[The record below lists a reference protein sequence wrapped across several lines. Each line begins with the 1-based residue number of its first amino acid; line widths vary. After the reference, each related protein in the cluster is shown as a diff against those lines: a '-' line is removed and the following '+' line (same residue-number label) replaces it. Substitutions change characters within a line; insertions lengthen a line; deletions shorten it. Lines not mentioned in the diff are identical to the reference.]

1 MASVRRPQRV
11 PALAPLLEDYRR
23 SLGRGG
29 PSGVVETGVPG
40 VIFFWDDNPIPR
52 APLLYN
58 AGIVIIGQGH
68 KVGYLGGRRFVYDAD
83 TCLVLGVPV
92 PFECEVSASPEKPLL
107 GIRIDIDI
115 TSLHSLVGRFGGR
128 LDFEEGS
135 GGGTHLGV
143 EPVPM
148 EGSLLDA
155 TKRLIACLGDPM
167 DRQVVGPAAVDEIVY
182 RVLRGQQGHVLYELT
197 QHHTPYAS
205 IAKALERM
213 HRDYR
218 ETLSVEEL
226 AKESAM
232 SASSFHRAFKRVTG
246 ESPLQ
251 YLKKL
256 RLLKA
261 KGLLVLD
268 GMRVEEAAT
277 GVGYVSASQFSR
289 EFKRYFKVPPSE
301 AESLP
306 YR

>member
-1 MASVRRPQRV
+1 VI
-11 PALAPLLEDYRR
+11 
-23 SLGRGG
+23 
-29 PSGVVETGVPG
+29 ETGVPG
-40 VIFFWDDNPIPR
+40 VIFFWDENPIPR

-58 AGIVIIGQGH
+58 AGIVIVGQGQ
-68 KVGYLGGRRFVYDAD
+68 KVGYLGGRRFEYNAD

-92 PFECEVSASPEKPLL
+92 PFECEVAASPDEPLL
-107 GIRIDIDI
+107 GIRIDIDL
-115 TSLHSLVGRFGGR
+115 SALHNLVGRFQGR
-128 LDFEEGS
+128 LEAGEQS
-135 GGGTHLGV
+135 NGGGHAGV

-148 EGSLLDA
+148 RGPLLDA
-155 TKRLIACLGDPM
+155 TRRLIECLGDPM

-182 RVLRGQQGHVLYELT
+182 RVLRSEHGHLLYALT

-205 IAKALERM
+205 IAKALDRM

-218 ETLSVEEL
+218 ETLPVEEL

-232 SASSFHRAFKRVTG
+232 SVSSFHRTFKRVSG
-246 ESPLQ
+246 DSPLQ

-261 KGLLVLD
+261 KGLLVHSGL
-268 GMRVEEAAT
+268 RVEEAAT
-277 GVGYVSASQFSR
+277 DVGYVSASQFSR

-306 YR
+306 YP